1 MIMYSVFD
9 TKVGTFMPPFTVQ
22 HPVLAIRAFVELAS
36 DAATM
41 VAKNPADF
49 CLMEIAH
56 FDPGHG
62 VRDSGSGSDQ
72 QGDGFVLPGKECG

>member
-22 HPVLAIRAFVELAS
+22 HPVLAIRAFRRVGFR

-49 CLMEIAH
+49 A
-56 FDPGHG
+56 
-62 VRDSGSGSDQ
+62 
-72 QGDGFVLPGKECG
+72 